1 MDKVIECTRALGE
14 AITASPAFAEMK
26 LAEDGMAGDPAAA
39 AYRERLDTLKTAH
52 LQAVR
57 SGNGDAAVI
66 YAEME
71 DLQRLYAPTVFGK
84 AACASGMTQFEKEA
98 DNAVRDYV
106 MQSGFIAFGQ
116 EVLVEYLSAL
126 ENEITSLRIIL
137 TGKRMGIPEAKL
149 RERLRESYV

>member
-71 DLQRLYAPTVFGK
+71 DLQRLLSELPSVSRAMK
-84 AACASGMTQFEKEA
+84 AREAFSELMNRVNQVLEFAITGEVRENGGCSGSCSTCPGCAASGS
-98 DNAVRDYV
+98 R
-106 MQSGFIAFGQ
+106 
-116 EVLVEYLSAL
+116 
-126 ENEITSLRIIL
+126 
-137 TGKRMGIPEAKL
+137 
-149 RERLRESYV
+149 

>member
-71 DLQRLYAPTVFGK
+71 DL
-84 AACASGMTQFEKEA
+84 
-98 DNAVRDYV
+98 
-106 MQSGFIAFGQ
+106 
-116 EVLVEYLSAL
+116 
-126 ENEITSLRIIL
+126 
-137 TGKRMGIPEAKL
+137 
-149 RERLRESYV
+149 

>member
-71 DLQRLYAPTVFGK
+71 DLQRLISELPSVSRAMK
-84 AACASGMTQFEKEA
+84 AREAFSELMNRVNQVLEFAITGEVRENGGCRGSCSTCAGCAASGS
-98 DNAVRDYV
+98 R
-106 MQSGFIAFGQ
+106 
-116 EVLVEYLSAL
+116 
-126 ENEITSLRIIL
+126 
-137 TGKRMGIPEAKL
+137 
-149 RERLRESYV
+149 